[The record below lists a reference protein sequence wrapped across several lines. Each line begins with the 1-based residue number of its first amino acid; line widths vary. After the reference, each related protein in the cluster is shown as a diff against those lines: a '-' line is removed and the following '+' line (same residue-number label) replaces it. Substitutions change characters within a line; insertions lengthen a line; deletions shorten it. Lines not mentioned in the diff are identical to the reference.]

1 MDNKNYGEK
10 RENEK
15 SLKKHLFLFLKNNIL
30 LAGAVF
36 AFILLTAAW
45 FVNNSRVQAGSA
57 TVSAAVDRKFELAA
71 VGTTGKYDDVLKSIL
86 GNVVQDGDSWSFT
99 EDNKNKT
106 GTKNFKRQR
115 RYCLGYEQRS
125 KFKKQY
131 GKWYNRAWQQ
141 RQIGILC
148 FAERYIGKT

>member
-1 MDNKNYGEK
+1 MENKNYGEK

-45 FVNNSRVQAGSA
+45 FANNSRVQAGGT
-57 TVSAAVDRKFELAA
+57 TVSATADRKFELAA
-71 VGTTGKYDDVLKSIL
+71 VGTTGKYDNVLKSIL

-115 RYCLGYEQRS
+115 
-125 KFKKQY
+125 
-131 GKWYNRAWQQ
+131 
-141 RQIGILC
+141 
-148 FAERYIGKT
+148 